1 MLLGNIFHVKFYKS
15 IAIIKLGLMCIRETS
30 NILPCEL

>member
-1 MLLGNIFHVKFYKS
+1 MLLRNIFQVKLCKS
-15 IAIIKLGLMCIRETS
+15 IATIKLGLMYVRETS

>member
-1 MLLGNIFHVKFYKS
+1 MLLRNIFQVKLCKS
-15 IAIIKLGLMCIRETS
+15 IAIIKLGLMCIRETN